1 MKIEFPWEEEEEVEL
16 CFRQKDKSKDA
27 REEKE

>member
-1 MKIEFPWEEEEEVEL
+1 MKIEFPWEKELAVEL

-27 REEKE
+27 WEEEE